1 MNAKQ
6 FLAFLITGAATS
18 LVAATTYSWKA
29 DASGNYSGNFAD
41 PDHWNPAI
49 EGGPGSG
56 YPESS
61 ANFNHN
67 ANYPRVDADYT
78 VTLPEGV
85 VTNLSTISCLYAQ
98 YGHKVTFDGSKTTWV
113 MPTADGNV
121 YGKFQIQSA
130 AVDANG
136 KPKAGPMCFKRYG
149 RDGNAAGLGTFKNFQ
164 LILSA
169 GCDGHSGTRLALV
182 GGENDWTDSSVR
194 MFTEGESADARME
207 FLFKDSTFA
216 NFPLMQWGMANRTNV
231 LTFSNC
237 QIATGGGWSFQ
248 TVAGVRPN
256 DEPGLF
262 DFTFKNG
269 SSYVATSTGN
279 GFGYADAYA
288 KTFRLNITGG
298 SSLSIGNILFNG
310 KGHYGLN
317 VVGVGSK
324 FKGTANTQQIEFSK
338 AASSTSTVF
347 VADGGSFETTGTV
360 LFGGNTAALAA
371 TSCAN
376 LIVSNGSF
384 RCGRNMQ
391 LYSGTFLLVDDAH
404 VAFFSGEDNSAFHGG
419 GFAGVKAELLADGA
433 TLHFEQGKTSTPT
446 LHKTRTMVQDFTA
459 AKIGPKGLTLSGEW
473 SWYYVV
479 PQNFTDWN
487 GAGTLTV
494 CGYSDDY
501 PFELSGEDSRESN
514 LAIARS
520 VVRLAAGAN
529 HNSNVIVTNNA
540 TFSLVGGAT
549 AAEIRSLTL
558 GDASSRGTLALDAGD
573 TVVVSNAISF
583 VKPALA
589 FSSTLG
595 LGTHTVFRRLSQPTE
610 EEIEYW
616 ELSAKVSVVSG
627 LPETGYT
634 LFEIVEDDGV
644 WLYNIRILD
653 QLPELEG
660 HSTWKGPGSEWTDET
675 WSDGVPSATRG
686 ATFAGGEPKDVTV
699 SGQKVSGAIRFEC
712 GDYTISGGTIKL
724 AINDSLAVES
734 FAGKNEVA
742 SNLRLGG
749 LADVP
754 VASGELT
761 LSGDI
766 RGGGIAKSGSGTLIL
781 SGDNMMPEGFSLSGG
796 ILRLLDPAALGA
808 CDDRIVSPITGG
820 SLEFLGEGRTIA
832 KTSLSAPVVYRAEAD
847 VTMPLP
853 EVTAGA
859 IIKRGAGA
867 LALEATAD
875 ATLKL
880 TSSDDNA
887 GYTKDDTLTFP
898 ADGSA
903 PAKYNAI
910 TVTEG
915 EFVISGA
922 SDGAVPKLT
931 VDGKQVVS
939 VGAPT
944 TEHSGESAVQPGFAV
959 DHANVSVTTINL
971 GSGLAADKTF
981 VREPYLAVRNGG
993 VLSVSTLATPGSD
1006 SSVPGV
1012 RVLADN
1018 GTINSICEFND
1029 SDSAAVT
1036 NGFVFANGSALLG
1049 YRHAVHGAASLA
1061 FSNSVLARDW
1071 KATDRTKLSPCA
1083 IAVYTLK
1090 SGSLDMTFAQGSI
1103 FACASID
1110 YSAPKLSYGN
1120 PVNLTF
1126 DGSEWYP
1133 GGDDAQTIGSASLNL
1148 SINVTGG
1155 GLLLQPAE
1163 GKVWT
1168 VITRLEGDGGLVKAG
1183 AGTVVVDLQQK
1194 YHEVC
1199 ADTATLCCTGTNVVR
1214 EGLLKITN
1222 GAFDLVGGQFRAEAS
1237 GTVDFDGAT
1246 VTGAVLSGSGTFR
1259 NGTLVRPSIAAED
1272 GQQPLLDFANGL
1284 DASGRCVIRFTAL
1297 TAAEL
1302 GKEVAVARYSG
1313 TLPAG
1318 LSFRV
1323 KGTTADGSPLGGTV
1337 RIADGVIYA
1346 TPEVRGLMILVR

>member
-1 MNAKQ
+1 MTMKR
-6 FLAFLITGAATS
+6 FLLL
-18 LVAATTYSWKA
+18 LVAGTVSAGFAATTYNWKA

-78 VTLPEGV
+78 VTLPEGA
-85 VTNLSTISCLYAQ
+85 VTNLSTISILYAQ
-98 YGHKVTFDGSKTTWV
+98 YGHKVTIDGSKTTWV
-113 MPTADGNV
+113 MPTVDGNV
-121 YGKFQIQSA
+121 YGKFEIHSA
-130 AVDANG
+130 GVDASGN
-136 KPKAGPMCFKRYG
+136 PKAGPMCFKRYG
-149 RDGNAAGLGTFKNFQ
+149 NDGKATGLGTFKNFQ

-207 FLFKDSTFA
+207 FLFKDSTFV

-231 LTFSNC
+231 LMFSNC

-248 TVAGVRPN
+248 TPAGIRPN

-262 DFTFKNG
+262 DFTFANG
-269 SSYVATSTGN
+269 SSYVSTATGN

-288 KTFRLNITGG
+288 KTFRLNVTGG

-317 VVGVGSK
+317 VAGAGSK
-324 FKGTANTQQIEFSK
+324 FLGTANTQQIEFSK

-360 LFGGNTAALAA
+360 LFGGNTAALAE

-419 GFAGVKAELLADGA
+419 GFAGVRAELLADGA

-501 PFELSGEDSRESN
+501 PFELSGTDSRESN

-549 AAEIRSLTL
+549 GAEIRSLTL
-558 GDASSRGTLALDAGD
+558 GDATSCGTLALDAGD
-573 TVVVSNAISF
+573 TLVVSNAISF

-589 FSSTLG
+589 FTSTLG

-616 ELSAKVSVVSG
+616 ELSAKVAVVSG

-634 LFEIVEDDGV
+634 LFEIVEDDGA

-660 HSTWKGPGSEWTDET
+660 HSTWKGPGSEWTDES

-699 SGQKVSGAIRFEC
+699 SGQKTAGAIRFES

-734 FAGKNEVA
+734 LAGQNEVA

-766 RGGGIAKSGSGTLIL
+766 RGGGVAKSGTGTLVL
-781 SGDNMMPEGFSLSGG
+781 SGDNMLPEGFALSAG
-796 ILRLLDPAALGA
+796 ILRLADPSALGA
-808 CDDRIVSPITGG
+808 CDDRVVSPLSGG
-820 SLEFLGEGRTIA
+820 TLEFLGEGRTIA

-853 EVTAGA
+853 AVDAGA
-859 IIKRGAGA
+859 IIKRGAGT

-880 TSSDDNA
+880 TSSDDNT
-887 GYTKDDTLTFP
+887 GYTKEDTLTFP

-915 EFVISGA
+915 ELVIAGA
-922 SDGAVPKLT
+922 PGETVPKLT

-944 TEHSGESAVQPGFAV
+944 TEHSGEPAVQPGFAV
-959 DHANVSVTTINL
+959 DHASVSVTTINL
-971 GSGLAADKTF
+971 GSGLAADRTF

-993 VLSVSTLATPGSD
+993 VLSATIVTPGMNSD
-1006 SSVPGV
+1006 VPGV
-1012 RVLADN
+1012 RILADN
-1018 GTINSICEFND
+1018 GTVNSICDFND
-1029 SDSAAVT
+1029 SDSEAVT

-1049 YRHAVHGAASLA
+1049 YRHAVHGAASLV

-1071 KATDRTKLSPCA
+1071 KATDRSKLSPCD

-1090 SGSLDMTFAQGSI
+1090 SGSLNMTFAQGSI

-1110 YSAPKLSYGN
+1110 YSSPKLSYGN

-1133 GGDDAQTIGSASLNL
+1133 GSGDAQTIGSASLNL
-1148 SINVTGG
+1148 SMNVTGG

-1168 VITRLEGDGGLVKAG
+1168 VITKLEGDGGLVKAG
-1183 AGTVVVDLQQK
+1183 AGTVVLDLQQQ
-1194 YHEVC
+1194 YHTYC
-1199 ADTATLCCTGTNVVR
+1199 ADTETLSCTGTNVVR

-1222 GAFDLVGGQFRAEAS
+1222 GALVRSGCRLCAEAA

-1246 VTGAVLSGSGTFR
+1246 VTGAILSGAGTFG
-1259 NGTLVRPSIAAED
+1259 NGTLVNPSIAAEA

-1284 DASGRCVIRFTAL
+1284 DVSGRCAIRFAGLPEAAL
-1297 TAAEL
+1297 GA
-1302 GKEVAVARYSG
+1302 EVAVARYSG

-1318 LSFRV
+1318 LAFRV
-1323 KGTTADGSPLGGTV
+1323 KGTAADGSALRGTV

-1346 TPEVRGLMILVR
+1346 TPTMTGLMILVR